1 MASRSIPC
9 HKDGNLRV
17 LSEGSYVVKLRRMHL
32 YPAEQIG
39 ASYSRVV
46 LNKVELNSSV
56 KVLDICSPGALQK
69 GLGHYRIKEVL
80 LKYAWI
86 QLCNIVSCHVT
97 IGPPK
102 NSLPPGPNISEKNGP
117 GGPIFSEKI
126 GPPLKHLVPLFTVEI
141 NGPPLKNLVPSP
153 LPQFL
158 PFGL

>member
-1 MASRSIPC
+1 MCLDSDIMASRSIPC

-97 IGPPK
+97 IGPPQK
-102 NSLPPGPNISEKNGP
+102 SPPGPNKKMVRGDQY
-117 GGPIFSEKI
+117 F
-126 GPPLKHLVPLFTVEI
+126 LKKSVPL
-141 NGPPLKNLVPSP
+141 
-153 LPQFL
+153 
-158 PFGL
+158 